1 MPFIAI
7 SPIAIP
13 LSLNPLR
20 GVLLISL
27 LIFLVLN
34 FFETY
39 CIFNFAKVHLKKGI
53 YEIYTRIN
61 IQNAQ

>member
-13 LSLNPLR
+13 FSLNPLR

-34 FFETY
+34 LWPSTIKAY
-39 CIFNFAKVHLKKGI
+39 LTKSRAVSLIRGLG
-53 YEIYTRIN
+53 
-61 IQNAQ
+61 